1 MKLTISLLF
10 LLILSGCSATGP
22 KYSEYQSSVLAIDK
36 DSSRLFF
43 YRRKRFSSNGIDAEI
58 YVNDNKVGECANGA
72 YFYTDV
78 LAGNNEIKVENL
90 LSPGTHKIKRNLKGG
105 KEYYFEVLVDDDYVE
120 AGILLG
126 PLAQALYISGKKNM
140 SGWIFKQ
147 VPKRRAV
154 SMLESKI
161 FSLDGE

>member
-22 KYSEYQSSVLAIDK
+22 KYSEYQSTVSAIDK

-43 YRRKRFSSNGIDAEI
+43 YRRSRFYSSGMDAEI

-72 YFYTDV
+72 YFYTDI
-78 LAGNNEIKVENL
+78 LAGKNEIKAENL
-90 LSPGTHKIKRNLKGG
+90 LSPGTHKIQRNFKGG
-105 KEYYFEVLVDDDYVE
+105 KEYYFEVLVNDDYVE

-126 PLAQALYISGKKNM
+126 PIAQAFYVNEKKNM